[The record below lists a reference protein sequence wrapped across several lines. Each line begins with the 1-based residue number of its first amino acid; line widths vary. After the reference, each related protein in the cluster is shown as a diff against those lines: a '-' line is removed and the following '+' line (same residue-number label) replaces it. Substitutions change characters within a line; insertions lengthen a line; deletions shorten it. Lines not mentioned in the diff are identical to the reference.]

1 MRALSLYPH
10 IPDDVLARIGPRP
23 SVFPKSADVVIVGGG
38 IMGSAAAYY
47 LAKAGVDV
55 VLVEKDKV
63 AAQQS
68 GRNWGFVRTQ
78 YRDPAELPLAVEALS
93 LWPTLE
99 QELGSQLAWRRTGC
113 IFLAQ
118 SEAELEQ
125 FEQWLNLTC
134 YIATDARMLS
144 GREVAA
150 LMPALRVKAAGALYT
165 RSDGQAEP
173 GLATTAFARAAESLG
188 AQILEDCG
196 ALAIDASAGAI
207 TGVLTEHGFIRSNMV
222 ICAAGAHSHRLLG
235 KLDLFLPQQVVR
247 STVSLTSPAPMI
259 SEACFCG
266 YGLGLRQR
274 PDGSCIV
281 AAESLSDVD
290 LTLDSMRSARYF
302 IPELLRNWRTFS
314 FRFGRPF
321 IDDLHRRLTLPKERL
336 ALEPRRPLIAPNR
349 KRAANN
355 VGLFHG
361 LFGGAHDVAIV
372 KSWAGQIDVLPDA
385 LPVIDTPAAV
395 RGLIVATG
403 FSGHGFG
410 LGPAVG
416 KNVATL
422 AMGATPNDALKP
434 LRLERFALGE
444 YGRSH
449 APL

>member
-23 SVFPKSADVVIVGGG
+23 SAFPQSADVVIVGGG

-47 LAKAGVDV
+47 LAKAGLGV

-78 YRDPAELPLAVEALS
+78 YRDPAELPIAVEALS

-99 QELGSQLAWRRTGC
+99 QELSSQLAWRRTGC
-113 IFLAQ
+113 IFIAQ
-118 SEAELEQ
+118 TEAELAQ
-125 FEQWLNLTC
+125 FEQWVSQVRD
-134 YIATDARMLS
+134 IATDARMLS

-150 LMPALRVKAAGALYT
+150 LMPALRVKVMGALYT

-173 GLATTAFARAAESLG
+173 GLATTAFARAAENLG

-222 ICAAGAHSHRLLG
+222 ICAAGAHSHRLLR
-235 KLDLFLPQQVVR
+235 KLNLFLPQQVVR
-247 STVSLTSPAPMI
+247 STVSLTSPGPMI

-274 PDGSCIV
+274 PDGSCIL

-290 LTLDSMRSARYF
+290 ITLDSIRSARFF
-302 IPELLRNWRTFS
+302 IPELFRNWRTFS
-314 FRFGRPF
+314 FRLGRPF
-321 IDDLHRRLTLPKERL
+321 IDDLHRRLTLPKDRFVM
-336 ALEPRRPLIAPNR
+336 EPRRPSIAPNR

-355 VGLFHG
+355 VALFQS
-361 LFGGAHDVAIV
+361 LFANASDVSIV
-372 KSWAGQIDVLPDA
+372 KSWAGYIDVLPDA
-385 LPVIDTPAAV
+385 LPVIDTPAVV

-416 KNVATL
+416 KNIAAL
-422 AMGATPNDALKP
+422 ALGSTPNGALEP

-444 YGRSH
+444 YGRPH